1 MIGFLERKGLQ
12 RKLAVLLLV
21 ALLPLFMQSRAA
33 LAGMVSTDS
42 VLNAASGYDRTSILA
57 RLQKEEARATLVK
70 LGVDMN
76 LVQQRIMKMTPD
88 ELVRFNEAVQAQP
101 AGGESVIGVVLF
113 VLVLLIILD
122 LLGATDV
129 FPAIKPI
136 K

>member
-1 MIGFLERKGLQ
+1 MVLERKGLQ
-12 RKLAVLLLV
+12 RKLAVLLLGGTAPAV
-21 ALLPLFMQSRAA
+21 YAIPGRPGRNGLHRQRAQ
-33 LAGMVSTDS
+33 
-42 VLNAASGYDRTSILA
+42 R
-57 RLQKEEARATLVK
+57 
-70 LGVDMN
+70 GVGLRPHQYPGQAPKGGGPGHTGQTGCGHN

-122 LLGATDV
+122 LFGATDV